1 MLHRSNLQFP
11 RCGAPRKT
19 RNCKPTSTA
28 PSWST
33 YNGAG
38 RKLPWD
44 GGTRPPCSTAFWCAL
59 DVVHRLNRYD
69 SGGKKNWVWPSD
81 QCLNGSEPCLKQSE
95 PCLNQSEPTLNQFE
109 FNNCIASRDIC
120 QSESSEAYE
129 IHGCT
134 VYQSIRGKNEKV
146 GSSTF
151 LLLLVILPT
160 GLAWNPRL
168 ILSEGWSKT
177 SWLSLGPT
185 KSEDYDLYNFN
196 LGG

>member
-1 MLHRSNLQFP
+1 MLHRSKLEVP

-28 PSWST
+28 PSLST

-59 DVVHRLNRYD
+59 DVAHGLNRCD
-69 SGGKKNWVWPSD
+69 SGGKKWLYPSD
-81 QCLNGSEPCLKQSE
+81 QCLNGSEPCLT
-95 PCLNQSEPTLNQFE
+95 QSEPTLNQFE
-109 FNNCIASRDIC
+109 FNNGIASKNIC

-168 ILSEGWSKT
+168 ILSEG
-177 SWLSLGPT
+177 
-185 KSEDYDLYNFN
+185 
-196 LGG
+196 